1 MCVSRILLY
10 LELGGEEK
18 GEVGKKESDGEHDE
32 EEKRKR
38 KRKEDKEVKVEEE
51 EEGRRS

>member
-1 MCVSRILLY
+1 MCVSHILLY
-10 LELGGEEK
+10 LELGREEK

-38 KRKEDKEVKVEEE
+38 KRKVEKEVKAEE